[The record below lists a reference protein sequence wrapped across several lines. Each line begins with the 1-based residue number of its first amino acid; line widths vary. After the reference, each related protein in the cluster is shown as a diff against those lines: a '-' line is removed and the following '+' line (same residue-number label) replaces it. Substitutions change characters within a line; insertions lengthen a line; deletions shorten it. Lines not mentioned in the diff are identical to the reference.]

1 MIKLLI
7 KTYVKDKR
15 KNLNNLIDS
24 MFLLK
29 ILSQLT
35 KKGNKNLSYFIL
47 INILFKLKKNKVILP
62 RLILTYFLNKSK
74 PYVLLLNKRKGT
86 LIFELP
92 RFITMEQSVRKA
104 VEWLVKVSK
113 KSKRNIIKSVL
124 LELKNISLNKSDVL
138 KKNLQIIE
146 IIKKNKPFFYLLK
159 KKR

>member
-104 VEWLVKVSK
+104 VE
-113 KSKRNIIKSVL
+113 
-124 LELKNISLNKSDVL
+124 
-138 KKNLQIIE
+138 
-146 IIKKNKPFFYLLK
+146 
-159 KKR
+159 